1 MRSMKKWLALVFAVV
16 LVVSCVPRVF
26 AKPTELDFFG
36 TMTDASPEGFARA
49 PGQLLLVLSRDFTE
63 KTPLGRDR
71 TTAEIVKLFEP
82 SLSRYILSCTVFVSV
97 NDPEYEEMIEGFSLP
112 KEQPEP
118 GDVLYVILTDD
129 SEEYEQAFLSELEN
143 NAKVIAFMRLF
154 GPISASAPLLPG
166 DVDDDG
172 AVTAADARL
181 ALRAAVSLETIEKGG
196 KAFICA
202 DTDEDGT
209 ITASDAR
216 TILRIAVGLK

>member
-1 MRSMKKWLALVFAVV
+1 MKKWLALCVAVI
-16 LVVSCVPRVF
+16 LAVSCVPRVF
-26 AKPTELDFFG
+26 AKPTELDFFEI
-36 TMTDASPEGFARA
+36 MTDASPEGFMRA
-49 PGQLLLVLSRDFTE
+49 TGQLLLVLSRDFTE

-71 TTAEIVKLFEP
+71 TTAEIVRLFEP

-97 NDPEYEEMIEGFSLP
+97 NDSEYEEMIEGFSLP

-118 GDVLYVILTDD
+118 GDVLYVILKDG
-129 SEEYEQAFLSELEN
+129 SAEKEQAFLSELEN
-143 NAKVIAFMRLF
+143 NEKVIAFMRLY
-154 GPISASAPLLPG
+154 GPISASAHLLPG

-172 AVTAADARL
+172 AVTAADARRT
-181 ALRAAVSLETIEKGG
+181 LRAAVSLEPIEKGG

-202 DTDEDGT
+202 DMDEDGS